1 MNSKTK
7 IVVIHM
13 KALIIGIAAA
23 VIFIFALIFFIMSAS
38 SKPSEQQG
46 GSNAKTTSSSGVFS
60 DNTAGTYNENVY
72 TPGVYT
78 ASISLNGSPV
88 DIQVTVDKNNI
99 NSIEMIHVS
108 DEITTMYPLLSNN
121 FKEIADAVKASGTTK
136 NITYSSESKYTSVML
151 LNAISSALDK
161 AKISK

>member
-13 KALIIGIAAA
+13 KALIIGVIAALA
-23 VIFIFALIFFIMSAS
+23 IIIALIFFIVSAANS
-38 SKPSEQQG
+38 SEKEGKP
-46 GSNAKTTSSSGVFS
+46 AKTTNSSNVIS
-60 DNTAGTYNENVY
+60 DNNTGTYNENIY

-78 ASISLNGSPV
+78 ASISLNGTPV

-108 DEITTMYPLLSNN
+108 DELETMYPLLSTN
-121 FKEIADAVKASGTTK
+121 FQDIADAVKASGTTK
-136 NITYSSESKYTSVML
+136 NITYSSENKYTSIMF
-151 LNAISSALDK
+151 LNAITAALEK
-161 AKISK
+161 AKVK

>member
-13 KALIIGIAAA
+13 KALIIGAISVLA
-23 VIFIFALIFFIMSAS
+23 IIIALIFFIVSAANS
-38 SKPSEQQG
+38 SDKEGNP
-46 GSNAKTTSSSGVFS
+46 AKTTNSSNVIS
-60 DNTAGTYNENVY
+60 DNNTGTYNENIY

-78 ASISLNGSPV
+78 ASISLNGTPV

-108 DEITTMYPLLSNN
+108 DELETMYPLLSTN
-121 FKEIADAVKASGTTK
+121 FQNIADAVKASGTTK
-136 NITYSSESKYTSVML
+136 NITYSSENKYTSVMF
-151 LNAISSALDK
+151 LNAITAALEK
-161 AKISK
+161 AKVK